1 LSFENVGQDLFIQK
15 DIKGFE
21 NDGFYV
27 IKPNEYKSWH
37 PALAYLDLSEF
48 IDFNKEKIIDKQSI
62 RSYLEYLYSKQIK
75 RSSYLRKLSSLN
87 QFISFLI
94 EEKFQ
99 FSLTLLMP

>member
-1 LSFENVGQDLFIQK
+1 MYFRVIPNKSKSTNNIIWSQKGYKELLSTFTRLSFENVGQNLFIQK

-48 IDFNKEKIIDKQSI
+48 IEALHN
-62 RSYLEYLYSKQIK
+62 SKQNI
-75 RSSYLRKLSSLN
+75 N
-87 QFISFLI
+87 
-94 EEKFQ
+94 E
-99 FSLTLLMP
+99 